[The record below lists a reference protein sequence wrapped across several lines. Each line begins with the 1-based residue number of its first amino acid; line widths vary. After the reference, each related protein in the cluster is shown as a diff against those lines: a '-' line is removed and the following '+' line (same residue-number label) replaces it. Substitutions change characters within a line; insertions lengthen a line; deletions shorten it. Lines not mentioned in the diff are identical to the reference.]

1 MYNLILKDLLL
12 SKKVIPFA
20 AIYVF
25 LMIILFKEN
34 FGTNGAFASG
44 IVAVAYMLAN
54 RSLAYD
60 DINKSDIV
68 LLSLPISRNKIVLAK
83 YLSIFVY
90 GLIGALA
97 YLIGIIIVYLI
108 NLPVSSYAVTIE
120 AVIGSIVALGI
131 LFSIIF
137 PITFKYGY
145 IKSKFLVMVIFLV
158 VFFGTP
164 YMLSLVNISSLDS
177 VNTIRAYV
185 STLSDQVISILL
197 LLITFLIVTVSY
209 NFSVKIYK
217 SREF

>member
-97 YLIGIIIVYLI
+97 YLIGIIIVILL

-145 IKSKFLVMVIFLV
+145 IKSKLLVMVIFLV
-158 VFFGTP
+158 VFFG
-164 YMLSLVNISSLDS
+164 
-177 VNTIRAYV
+177 NT
-185 STLSDQVISILL
+185 LW
-197 LLITFLIVTVSY
+197 
-209 NFSVKIYK
+209 
-217 SREF
+217 